1 MSHSQYLFR
10 QENGEIKEIFDHIEG
25 VSFKEHPLELFIVL
39 ARYKFAARLLE
50 KKSRVLDAGCGQG
63 MGSVFLSKFADHVTG
78 VDFDEAMVKRNQ
90 NHYSDISNLSFEKMD
105 LTATPSAEKKYD
117 TVVSLDVIEH
127 FPLEKIP
134 TVVGNLSQMTAD
146 NGFAIIGTPNIA
158 SQPYAS
164 SRRRESHLHEF
175 EPDEFKN
182 LLKDYFKN
190 VFLFSMT
197 DEIVSLSFPKMAWY
211 LMALCV
217 K

>member
-1 MSHSQYLFR
+1 MSQGQYLFR
-10 QENGEIKEIFDHIEG
+10 PEDGEIKEAFTQIEG
-25 VSFKEHPLELFIVL
+25 VSFKENPLELFILL

-50 KKSRVLDAGCGQG
+50 KNADVLDAGCGLG
-63 MGSVFLSKFADHVTG
+63 LGSVFLSKFSQHVTG
-78 VDFDEAMVKRNQ
+78 IDFDQEMIQRNRNQ
-90 NHYSDISNLSFEKMD
+90 YSDIPNLSFDFLD
-105 LTATPSAEKKYD
+105 LTATPSDLKKFN

-127 FPLEKIP
+127 FEEEKIP
-134 TVVGNLSQMTAD
+134 LVVNSLHKLTAD

-164 SRRRESHLHEF
+164 TRRKESHLHEF

-182 LLKDYFKN
+182 LLKSYFKN

-197 DEIVSLSFPKMAWY
+197 DEVVSLSFNKMAWY
-211 LMALCV
+211 LMALCT

>member
-1 MSHSQYLFR
+1 MSQGQYLFR
-10 QENGEIKEIFDHIEG
+10 QEDGEIKEAFTQIEG
-25 VSFKEHPLELFIVL
+25 VSFKENPLELFILL

-50 KKSRVLDAGCGQG
+50 KNADVLDAGCGLG
-63 MGSVFLSKFADHVTG
+63 LGSVFLSKFSQQVTG
-78 VDFDEAMVKRNQ
+78 IDFDQEMIQRNRNQ
-90 NHYSDISNLSFEKMD
+90 YSDIPNLSFDFLD
-105 LTATPSAEKKYD
+105 LTATPSDLKKFN

-127 FPLEKIP
+127 FEEEKIP
-134 TVVGNLSQMTAD
+134 LVVNSLHKLTAD

-164 SRRRESHLHEF
+164 TRRKESHLHEF

-182 LLKDYFKN
+182 LLKSYFKN

-197 DEIVSLSFPKMAWY
+197 DEVVSLSFNKMAWY
-211 LMALCV
+211 LMALCT

>member
-1 MSHSQYLFR
+1 MSQGQYLFR
-10 QENGEIKEIFDHIEG
+10 QEDGEIKEAFTQIEG
-25 VSFKEHPLELFIVL
+25 VSFKENPLELFILL

-50 KKSRVLDAGCGQG
+50 KNADVLDAGCGLG
-63 MGSVFLSKFADHVTG
+63 LGSVFLSKFSQHVTG
-78 VDFDEAMVKRNQ
+78 IDFDQEMIQRNRNQ
-90 NHYSDISNLSFEKMD
+90 YSDIPNLSFDFLD
-105 LTATPSAEKKYD
+105 LTATPSDLKKFN

-127 FPLEKIP
+127 FEEEKIP
-134 TVVGNLSQMTAD
+134 LVVNSLHKLTAD

-164 SRRRESHLHEF
+164 TRRKESHLHEF

-182 LLKDYFKN
+182 LLKSYFKN

-197 DEIVSLSFPKMAWY
+197 DEVVSLSFNKMAWY
-211 LMALCV
+211 LMALCT